1 MNEQDLKM
9 LEEAFFPG
17 DKISLQ
23 EIFEIIDLE
32 EKNINKNS
40 LLFERQKEHQLSVS
54 MIPDMDITELG
65 WGNLETHARKKKTF
79 SASARGQLEGFLKNI
94 QGGDLASKIKS
105 LNDFYSMDQNLMNK
119 LQLEQKGPGGK
130 ISAVLSYLVFYKTL
144 TKVLTNFNAASA
156 GFNFEAFLAVM
167 LGGKQVPTNSST
179 IADLEDSKKRP
190 ISLKL
195 YAEESVEVGGSYR
208 DLIGDLA
215 KPAGSM
221 QYIVC
226 MKKLATEVGEEGDIR
241 KIKGQVGSIKF
252 YRFDFT
258 IENLFNILA
267 KSSKNSRRNIILP
280 ASYISGAESDVA
292 TGLPV
297 GGTFPSPQAAAAEF
311 QELAI
316 ARLKQ
321 VEIENIIGG
330 FNYEKLF
337 TALDYGKATDIWEG
351 TNPNIERGA
360 TRMGQKKVIDKL
372 IMDQDLFPDDTP
384 REKIKS
390 LALVL
395 IAANDDLRMKYSQTM
410 QQQRRDGEIKRQ
422 YLAGSDKELV
432 EASVD
437 FYNKLQTNEQRV
449 AALQQTLGFVGSSKQ
464 HAGHFNLTG
473 NMVKNIHTYD
483 PTSIPAANARGG
495 VGGDTPAFIGE
506 IRIGTDE
513 IQKMLDQVVSIL
525 NKNIFDIFSNLQLLT
540 TNIKT
545 YFAGGMS
552 SKDEERAR
560 TAMTA
565 ADNIERKTQEVS
577 GVER

>member
-9 LEEAFFPG
+9 LEESFFPG
-17 DKISLQ
+17 TKISLK

-32 EKNINKNS
+32 EQSLNKNK
-40 LLFERQKEHQLSVS
+40 LLFEQQKEHSLSIS

-65 WGNLETHARKKKTF
+65 WGNLETNARRKKTF

-94 QGGDLASKIKS
+94 QGTDLASKIKS
-105 LNDFYSMDQNLMNK
+105 LNDFYSMDENLMNK

-167 LGGKQVPTNSST
+167 LGGKQVPTNSNT
-179 IADLEDSKKRP
+179 IADLMDSSGVP

-208 DLIGDLA
+208 DLIGDLS
-215 KPAGSM
+215 KEAGSM

-226 MKKLATEVGEEGDIR
+226 MKKLATEVGEQGEIT

-258 IENLFNILA
+258 IENLFNILS

-280 ASYISGAESDVA
+280 ASYISGAEPDVA

-316 ARLKQ
+316 ARLKE
-321 VEIENIIGG
+321 VEIEKIIGG

-351 TNPNIERGA
+351 TTPNIERGA
-360 TRMGQKKVIDKL
+360 TKMGQKKVIDKL
-372 IMDQDLFPDDTP
+372 MLDQDLFPDDTP

-395 IAANDDLRMKYSQTM
+395 IAANNDLRMKYSQTM
-410 QQQRRDGEIKRQ
+410 QQQRRDAEIKRQ
-422 YLAGSDKELV
+422 YLVGSDKELV
-432 EASVD
+432 QASVD
-437 FYNKLQTNEQRV
+437 FYNGLQTNEQRIE
-449 AALQQTLGFVGSSKQ
+449 ALQQTLGFVGSSRQ
-464 HAGHFNLTG
+464 YAGHFNLTG

-483 PTSIPAANARGG
+483 PTSIPSANARGG
-495 VGGDTPAFIGE
+495 AGGDTPAFIGE

-552 SKDEERAR
+552 PKDEQKAK